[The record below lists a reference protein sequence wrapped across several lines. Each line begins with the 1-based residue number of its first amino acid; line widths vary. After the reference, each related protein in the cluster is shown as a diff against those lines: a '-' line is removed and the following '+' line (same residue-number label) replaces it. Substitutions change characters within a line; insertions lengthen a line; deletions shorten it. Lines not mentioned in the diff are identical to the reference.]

1 MLPVLLQISIP
12 AAWAKLVLAV
22 VFLALTLGRALFY
35 VRRAR
40 KEGEKVTLLGAVK
53 DDAVTVVILAAV
65 GIALWR
71 AGYLDADV
79 SLPLHTYGLL
89 VASAFIIGAALAQR
103 EAAKVGL
110 DPERVADLAFWIL
123 ASALVGAHLY
133 FVLVNHEEYF
143 GPDWLTTT
151 RLLGRWPKFL
161 LPAGM
166 VFYGGFIG
174 AVIGAFFYMRR
185 HGMRFLPYA
194 DTLIPSVAFG
204 HFLGR
209 LGCFGAGCCWGD
221 VAHVHLPWLAQFP
234 RVSLAYQTLATRSH
248 PEQFIAPDLATT
260 LPLHPT
266 QLYESFGELGIFLL
280 LVLLVRPRKRFDG
293 QVLAVW
299 LLVYAVLRTVVESF
313 RGDVERGVYFGLGA
327 GQWTSIVI
335 LATGIAVWVVG
346 RRGTRARLAA

>member
-1 MLPVLLQISIP
+1 MLPVLLQITIP
-12 AAWAKLVLAV
+12 AAWAKLVVALA
-22 VFLALTLGRALFY
+22 FLALTLGRALFY
-35 VRRAR
+35 VWRAR
-40 KEGEKVTLLGAVK
+40 KEGEKATLVGAVK

-65 GIALWR
+65 GLALWR
-71 AGYLDADV
+71 AGYLDADI

-103 EAAKVGL
+103 EAARVGL
-110 DPERVADLAFWIL
+110 DPERVADLSFWIL

-133 FVLVNHEEYF
+133 FVLVNHEDYF

-151 RLLGRWPKFL
+151 RLLGRWPRFL

-174 AVIGAFFYMRR
+174 AVIAAFVYMRR

-194 DTLIPSVAFG
+194 DAIIPSVAFG

-221 VAHVHLPWLAQFP
+221 VAHVHLPWLARFP
-234 RVSLAYQTLATRSH
+234 QSSLAYQTLVGRPN
-248 PEQFIAPDLATT
+248 PEDFIAADHLTT

-266 QLYESFGELGIFLL
+266 QLYESFGELGLFLA
-280 LVLLVRPRKRFDG
+280 LVVLVRPRKRFHG
-293 QVLAVW
+293 QVLATW
-299 LLVYAVLRTVVESF
+299 LLLYALLRSLVESF
-313 RGDVERGVYFGLGA
+313 RGDVERGVVLGLGV
-327 GQWTSIVI
+327 GIWTSLLIFAAGAA
-335 LATGIAVWVVG
+335 LFATAG
-346 RRGTRARLAA
+346 RRAKV

>member
-1 MLPVLLQISIP
+1 MLPVLFQISIP
-12 AAWAKLVLAV
+12 AAWAKLVAALI
-22 VFLALTLGRALFY
+22 FLALTLGRAIFY

-40 KEGEKVTLLGAVK
+40 KEGEKVTLVGAVK
-53 DDAVTVVILAAV
+53 DDAVTVAILAV
-65 GIALWR
+65 LGLALWR
-71 AGYLDADV
+71 GGYLDADI

-89 VASAFIIGAALAQR
+89 VASAFIVGAALAQR

-110 DPERVADLAFWIL
+110 DPERVADLSFWIL

-151 RLLGRWPKFL
+151 RLVGRWPRFL

-174 AVIGAFFYMRR
+174 AVIGAFVYMRR

-221 VAHVHLPWLAQFP
+221 VAHVHVPWLASFP
-234 RVSLAYQTLATRSH
+234 RASLAFQTLAGR
-248 PEQFIAPDLATT
+248 PDAEAYIAADHAHT

-280 LVLLVRPRKRFDG
+280 LVLVVRPRKRFDG

-299 LLVYAVLRTVVESF
+299 LMVYSVLRTTVELF

-327 GQWTSIVI
+327 GQWTSIFI
-335 LATGIAVWVVG
+335 LAAGIAVWNLG
-346 RRGTRARLAA
+346 RRGTQARLPA

>member
-1 MLPVLLQISIP
+1 M
-12 AAWAKLVLAV
+12 
-22 VFLALTLGRALFY
+22 
-35 VRRAR
+35 
-40 KEGEKVTLLGAVK
+40 K

-65 GIALWR
+65 AIVLWKG
-71 AGYLDADV
+71 GYLDADV
-79 SLPLHTYGLL
+79 TLPLHTYGLL

-133 FVLVNHEEYF
+133 FVLVNFDEYF

-151 RLLGRWPKFL
+151 RAFGRWPKFL
-161 LPAGM
+161 LPQGM

-174 AVIGAFFYMRR
+174 AVLGAFVYMRR

-194 DTLIPSVAFG
+194 DALIPSVAFG
-204 HFLGR
+204 HFMGR
-209 LGCFGAGCCWGD
+209 LGCFGAGCCWGE
-221 VAHVHLPWLAQFP
+221 VAHTHLPWLASFP
-234 RVSLAYQTLATRSH
+234 RVSLAYQTFAGRPH
-248 PEQFIAPDLATT
+248 PEEFIAPDLATT

-280 LVLLVRPRKRFDG
+280 LVLVVRPRKRFDG

-299 LLVYAVLRTVVESF
+299 LLVYSVLRTTVELF

-335 LATGIAVWVVG
+335 LAAGVLVWVVG
-346 RRGTRARLAA
+346 LRATRARLAQ

>member
-1 MLPVLLQISIP
+1 MLPVLFQISIP
-12 AAWAKLVLAV
+12 AAWAKLVVAL
-22 VFLALTLGRALFY
+22 VFLALTLGRALLY

-40 KEGEKVTLLGAVK
+40 KAGEKVTLVEAVK
-53 DDAVTVVILAAV
+53 DDAVTVVVLLAAV
-65 GIALWR
+65 VVLVRG
-71 AGYLDADV
+71 GYLDGDIN
-79 SLPLHTYGLL
+79 LPLHTYGLL

-103 EAAKVGL
+103 EALKVGQ
-110 DPERVADLAFWIL
+110 DPDRVADLSFWIL
-123 ASALVGAHLY
+123 ASALVGAHVY

-143 GPDWLTTT
+143 GPDWLTHT
-151 RLLGRWPKFL
+151 RAFGPWPKFL

-174 AVIGAFFYMRR
+174 AVIGAFVYMRR
-185 HGMRFLPYA
+185 HRMPFLAYA

-221 VAHVHLPWLAQFP
+221 VAHTHLPWLAEFP
-234 RVSLAYQTLATRSH
+234 RVSLAYQTLSTRPN
-248 PEQFIAPDLATT
+248 PEAFIAPDRATT

-266 QLYESFGELGIFLL
+266 QLYESFGELAIFLV

-299 LLVYAVLRTVVESF
+299 LLVYSVLRTTVELF

-327 GQWTSIVI
+327 GQWTSIAI
-335 LATGIAVWVVG
+335 LAAGVLVWVTG
-346 RRGTRARLAA
+346 LRARRARLAG